1 MGTGVDRLVIDRRP
15 GPTDFPA
22 RFAGAD
28 TVMLEKRRG
37 FHGCDGPVGTVL
49 QSRPWPSCARLFLE
63 IRIRLEILVP
73 TLAELQF
80 VRQSPARQLIFEH
93 VNRSFVEDCRN
104 QLNRAASWLF
114 VRTGAAPRRGAA
126 SNNRIAARFN
136 Q

>member
-1 MGTGVDRLVIDRRP
+1 MAAMVRL
-15 GPTDFPA
+15 A
-22 RFAGAD
+22 
-28 TVMLEKRRG
+28 LYS
-37 FHGCDGPVGTVL
+37 

-136 Q
+136 QKDRTRISDRICHARRERQRSFPPDNKREERPGR